1 MAITVVSTS
10 DTKESVAADAA
21 KGAAQP
27 VKVDETKSASEA
39 LEASDEITDESDT
52 SENDAESTDTESD
65 DDQDESLEAKED
77 PKPKK
82 NGFKKRIDKLN
93 SRLSAKEQ
101 ELEYWRQEALKRSGD
116 TEKEPAAK
124 TPPKQAAQAEGKPTP
139 DDFETHADYVD
150 ALADWKVEQKLKE
163 RDQREQETRVKTEYQ
178 KREDAFRAQVKIFQE
193 THADFEE
200 VIEAA
205 DDIPMSRTVR
215 DFFLK
220 AENGPE
226 LMYELTKDRKNYE
239 RICRLNAED
248 AAFAMGQFAARI
260 EKKTE
265 AKKTEVK
272 KSNAPAPINPV
283 GQRSTAPPK
292 SIYDPAV
299 AQMSQRDYEKLRRA
313 QMAQQD

>member
-52 SENDAESTDTESD
+52 SENDAESADAESD

-77 PKPKK
+77 LKPKK
-82 NGFKKRIDKLN
+82 NGAEKRIKKLVTERN
-93 SRLSAKEQ
+93 TVRE
-101 ELEYWRQEALKRSGD
+101 ERDYWRQEALKRSGD

-124 TPPKQAAQAEGKPTP
+124 TPPKQAASIEGKPTP

-178 KREDAFRAQVKIFQE
+178 KRTDSFRTQVKTFQE
-193 THADFEE
+193 THDDFAD
-200 VIEAA
+200 VIEAV
-205 DDIPMSRTVR
+205 DDIPMSPIVQ
-215 DFFLK
+215 DIFLE

-226 LMYELTKDRKNYE
+226 LMYELAKDRKNYE
-239 RICRLNAED
+239 RICRMNSKD
-248 AAFAMGQFAARI
+248 AAFAMGQFTARI
-260 EKKTE
+260 
-265 AKKTEVK
+265 AKQT
-272 KSNAPAPINPV
+272 
-283 GQRSTAPPK
+283 
-292 SIYDPAV
+292 
-299 AQMSQRDYEKLRRA
+299 
-313 QMAQQD
+313 

>member
-52 SENDAESTDTESD
+52 SENDAESADAESD

-77 PKPKK
+77 LKPKK
-82 NGFKKRIDKLN
+82 NGAEKRIKKLVTERN
-93 SRLSAKEQ
+93 TVRE
-101 ELEYWRQEALKRSGD
+101 ERDYWRQEALKRSGD

-124 TPPKQAAQAEGKPTP
+124 TPPKQAASIEGKPTP

-178 KREDAFRAQVKIFQE
+178 KRTDSFRTQVKTFQE
-193 THADFEE
+193 THDDFAD
-200 VIEAA
+200 VIEAV
-205 DDIPMSRTVR
+205 DDIPMSPIVQ
-215 DFFLK
+215 DIFLE

-226 LMYELTKDRKNYE
+226 LMYELAKDRKNYE
-239 RICRLNAED
+239 RICRMNAKD
-248 AAFAMGQFAARI
+248 AAFAMGQFTARI
-260 EKKTE
+260 AKQTE
-265 AKKTEVK
+265 AKKPEVK

-283 GQRSTAPPK
+283 GQRSNSSPK

-299 AQMSQRDYEKLRRA
+299 ANMSQRDYEKLRRA